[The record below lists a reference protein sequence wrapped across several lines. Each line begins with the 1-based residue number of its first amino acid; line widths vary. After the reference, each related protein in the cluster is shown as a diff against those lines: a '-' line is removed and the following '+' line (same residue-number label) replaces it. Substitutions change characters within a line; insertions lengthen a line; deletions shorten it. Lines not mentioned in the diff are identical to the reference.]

1 MVLEMMEIEWKWVID
16 EVVEEKEW
24 IMETDVKMVI
34 LLLFGM
40 IHMDCL
46 MEEDK
51 ESRCIFKWVRIG
63 ETSEWLKVWLFLW
76 LSWNIGG
83 IYIN

>member
-1 MVLEMMEIEWKWVID
+1 MMEMEWEID

-24 IMETDVKMVI
+24 IIETDVKMEI

-40 IHMDCL
+40 MYMNCMI
-46 MEEDK
+46 EEDK
-51 ESRCIFKWVRIG
+51 ESRYIYKWVKIR
-63 ETSEWLKVWLFLW
+63 ETNELLKSWLFL
-76 LSWNIGG
+76 LLPWNIGE

>member
-1 MVLEMMEIEWKWVID
+1 MID

-24 IMETDVKMVI
+24 IIETDVKMEI

-40 IHMDCL
+40 IHMDCM

-51 ESRCIFKWVRIG
+51 ESRCIFK
-63 ETSEWLKVWLFLW
+63 
-76 LSWNIGG
+76 
-83 IYIN
+83 

>member
-1 MVLEMMEIEWKWVID
+1 MID

-24 IMETDVKMVI
+24 IIETDVKMEI

-51 ESRCIFKWVRIG
+51 ESRYIYNRVRIG
-63 ETSEWLKVWLFLW
+63 ETNEWLKSWLFL
-76 LSWNIGG
+76 LLPWNIGG